1 MKLAAIKNKTALKNK
16 IMPEPTWK
24 LFSAATHGRLSASDK
39 ATLPTTAFA
48 FPRARKEPMTDAAH
62 VRDAMARFNQVGGV
76 TDSERD
82 LAFANFKKA
91 ASHFDIQMKETDWH
105 QFGAR

>member
-1 MKLAAIKNKTALKNK
+1 MKDKV
-16 IMPEPTWK
+16 MSGPTWK
-24 LFSAATHGRLSASDK
+24 PFSPATHGRLSSADK
-39 ATLPTTAFA
+39 ATLPAIAFA

-76 TDSERD
+76 TDAERD
-82 LAFANFKKA
+82 LAFANLKKA

-105 QFGAR
+105 QFGSQ

>member
-1 MKLAAIKNKTALKNK
+1 MKDKA
-16 IMPEPTWK
+16 MPEATWK
-24 LFSAATHGRLSASDK
+24 LCNPATHGRLSTADK
-39 ATLPTTAFA
+39 ATLPATAFA

-76 TDSERD
+76 TNAERD
-82 LAFANFKKA
+82 VAFANLQKA

-105 QFGAR
+105 QFGSQHVHHE

>member
-1 MKLAAIKNKTALKNK
+1 MRLAALKPTTALEDK

-24 LFSAATHGRLSASDK
+24 PFSPATHGRLSTEDK
-39 ATLPTTAFA
+39 ASLPATAFA
-48 FPRARKEPMTDAAH
+48 FPRARKEPMTDTAH
-62 VRDAMARFNQVGGV
+62 VRDAMARFNQVGDV
-76 TDSERD
+76 TDAERD

>member
-1 MKLAAIKNKTALKNK
+1 MKTAVKDQA
-16 IMPEPTWK
+16 MATSTWK
-24 LFSAATHGRLSASDK
+24 PSSPATHDRLSAADK
-39 ATLPTTAFA
+39 ASLPGTAFA

-62 VRDAMARFNQVGGV
+62 VRVAMARFNQVGDV
-76 TDSERD
+76 TDAERD

-105 QFGAR
+105 QFGRLGQG